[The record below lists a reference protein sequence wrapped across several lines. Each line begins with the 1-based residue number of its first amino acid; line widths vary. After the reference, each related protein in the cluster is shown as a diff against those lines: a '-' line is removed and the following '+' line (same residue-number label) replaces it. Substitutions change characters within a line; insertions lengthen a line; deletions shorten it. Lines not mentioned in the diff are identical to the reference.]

1 MLKHYDFVFLIL
13 LSFSNWYL
21 YEASKWPSGHSYTAE
36 SLHTCKSWIYL
47 RASSCLWNKNMGG
60 NLYFLKVPVF
70 IFLTVFLQLALLT
83 VFLLFFG
90 LPAVQ
95 RFRAGEV
102 MVMYSKEATR
112 GIEAPSITA
121 ELQKGKTAIYITA
134 TNWVS
139 FRENRVF

>member
-1 MLKHYDFVFLIL
+1 
-13 LSFSNWYL
+13 
-21 YEASKWPSGHSYTAE
+21 
-36 SLHTCKSWIYL
+36 
-47 RASSCLWNKNMGG
+47 MGG
-60 NLYFLKVPVF
+60 NLHFLKVPVF
-70 IFLTVFLQLALLT
+70 IFLTVLLQLALLT